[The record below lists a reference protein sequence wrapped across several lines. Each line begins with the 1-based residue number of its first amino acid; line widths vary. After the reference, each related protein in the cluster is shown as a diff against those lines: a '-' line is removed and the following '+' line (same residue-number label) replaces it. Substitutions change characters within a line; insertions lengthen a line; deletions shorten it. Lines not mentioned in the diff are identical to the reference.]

1 MADVRWIKIYTDMIS
16 NKKIKRI
23 RKLPEGNNI
32 VLIWVFLL
40 AQAGECNKSGALYLT
55 DTISFRPEDLAI
67 EFDFEVSVI
76 NLALITLERF
86 SMIEVFDEIIY
97 IKNWD
102 EYQNI
107 EGMDK
112 IREQT
117 RLRNIKYREKR
128 KQLLLSDVSVT
139 SHDETELELDLEIDL
154 EKESLL
160 SAAAEIACTKEDE
173 PINYYNAHKKAFG
186 FYLNPRQNEILGAY
200 IDQDGMQEAVI
211 IRSIER
217 AAEKMRGP
225 YRFGLI
231 ETIVKGYLSAGAK
244 TIEIALALDEE
255 FDKGGM
261 ENAQG
266 NKGHVRYE
274 QNTGIGSGNQ
284 RREEGAS
291 AVGYY
296 DQYPGVVQRL

>member
-55 DTISFRPEDLAI
+55 DAIAFRPEDLAI
-67 EFDFEVSVI
+67 EFDYDVTVI

-86 SMIEVFDEIIY
+86 SMIEVFEEIIY

-139 SHDETELELDLEIDL
+139 SHDDTELDLELDLDKEINKKEYAQKVYLFDKEYQKL
-154 EKESLL
+154 IERFGEDDTEYWIDKLSQYKVKKNKNYESDYMTVLSWDRKEKRSTTTNLKI
-160 SAAAEIACTKEDE
+160 AATDGDPKRNKAKAAVDREIAFNRWIDS
-173 PINYYNAHKKAFG
+173 G
-186 FYLNPRQNEILGAY
+186 GNPDDFVFQPTA
-200 IDQDGMQEAVI
+200 
-211 IRSIER
+211 
-217 AAEKMRGP
+217 
-225 YRFGLI
+225 
-231 ETIVKGYLSAGAK
+231 
-244 TIEIALALDEE
+244 
-255 FDKGGM
+255 
-261 ENAQG
+261 
-266 NKGHVRYE
+266 
-274 QNTGIGSGNQ
+274 
-284 RREEGAS
+284 
-291 AVGYY
+291 
-296 DQYPGVVQRL
+296 